1 MTQETMT
8 VHKALAELK
17 LLDGRINKTI
27 TEGTYCIENKHS
39 NDKINGVS
47 IKGFE
52 KVIQGSYDKA
62 RDLINRR
69 KAIKRAVTLSNA
81 QTKVTISG
89 TEYTVAEAIEMK
101 NHGILFEKNL
111 VHTMLTQ
118 YNNAII
124 AIKENNGKELENRA
138 DSYVTALYGNK
149 EGKSNSAEIEKTR
162 KEFIINNSYELIDP
176 INVLDE
182 ISLLEGYINDFMA
195 EVDSALSVSNALTEI
210 TIEY

>member
-1 MTQETMT
+1 MTQETMN

-17 LLDGRINKTI
+17 LLDVRISKVI
-27 TEGTYCIENKHS
+27 MEGTYCIENKHL

-47 IKGFE
+47 LKQFE
-52 KVIQGSYDKA
+52 KVIHGSYDKA

-111 VHTMLTQ
+111 VHTMSTQ

-124 AIKENNGKELENRA
+124 AIKENNGEELENRA

-162 KEFIINNSYELIDP
+162 KEFITNNSYELIDP

>member
-1 MTQETMT
+1 MTKETMT

-17 LLDGRINKTI
+17 LLDDRINKTI
-27 TEGTYCIENKHS
+27 CEGTYCIANKHS
-39 NDKINGVS
+39 SEKVNGIS
-47 IKGFE
+47 IEEFK

-81 QTKVTISG
+81 KTKVTISG
-89 TEYTVAEAIEMK
+89 AEYTVAEAIEMK
-101 NHGILFEKNL
+101 NHGILFDNKL
-111 VHTMLTQ
+111 AHAMSAQ
-118 YNNAII
+118 YNNAMI
-124 AIKENNGKELENRA
+124 AIKENNGKDLEERA

-149 EGKSNSAEIEKTR
+149 EGKSNSAEIEKIR
-162 KEFIINNSYELIDP
+162 KEFIDNNSYELIDP

-182 ISLLEGYINDFMA
+182 ISLLEGYMDDFMA